1 MATKSYA
8 IPKKET
14 VESQI
19 TALAQSVGNQITNLA
34 ETVDAQ
40 MSVLEEEVLNI
51 NGMENADLLVDPDTN
66 FLYISNNGTP
76 IGWGVRLPE
85 GGSGGGGTIINNAI
99 ITLTN
104 NTGWVQKTTAYGFDC
119 VANFAWSSMEQG
131 AATGNGIM
139 RVNVNSIDKYTSEI
153 VQGNI
158 SVNLGNWLALGA
170 NTVKIFVSDI
180 YGNTRIILLNIST
193 VSISL
198 ESSFIANTPFLGAI
212 HYTYTPTGE
221 ASKTMHFVVD
231 GIEIGSAVVTAS
243 GREQYYDI
251 AALSHGSHSLL
262 VYFTATIENQE
273 VTSNELYYDLMCLEA
288 GGTNPII
295 ASAFRTDSF
304 SQYATIAI
312 PYRVYNPSSVES
324 TVELYANN
332 VLINTISA
340 DRDEQTW
347 SYRATVAGQLVLKIV
362 CSSVEKTFTI
372 TIAALNIDVAAETS
386 GLSLHLTS
394 YGRDNGESNPAIWE
408 YGGVQSVLTGFNWV
422 SDGWQTDEDGV
433 VCLRVT
439 GDARVMIP
447 HNLFSGDSR
456 VTGKTIEIDFA
467 TKDVLD
473 YETDII
479 SCYMG
484 GIGIK
489 INPQKALIES
499 EQSQMETLYKEN
511 EHIRLSFVIEKQN
524 DHRLIFCY
532 VNGILSRAV
541 QYPVYDNFTQAAPV
555 GISIGTDLCTTDI
568 YSIRVYDTNL
578 TRHQLLN
585 NWIADTQI
593 VEDMLERYN
602 RNNIF
607 DEYGN
612 IIIAKLPNYLP
623 YLILTAPELPQ
634 YKGDKKIV
642 TGSYV
647 DPLHPEKSFTFT
659 GASANV
665 QGTSSQYYARK
676 NYKIDFKNG
685 FDYNGVNSSDYRLRD
700 DSIPEHEFTFK
711 ADVASSEGVNN
722 TELVRIYNDTCPF
735 KTPPQMVNPVVRQAI
750 DGFPIVVFWN
760 NGTQTSFLGKYN
772 FNNDKADLDTFGF
785 TNNDESWEIL
795 NNTSDRVLF
804 KSGDFT
810 GDGWMSDFEARQPED
825 YFDTAKLQPFVAW
838 VASTDQSAATGS
850 LLPAPVTYEG
860 VEYAVD
866 IASYRL
872 AKFKAELETQVELES
887 VLFYYLFTELFLMT
901 DSRAKNAFPTKFDT
915 GKWCFLPYDADTA
928 MGTNNEGSLVFS
940 YELEDID
947 LLSGATIFNGQ
958 NSVLWI
964 NLRQAFYPELIT
976 MYQDLRSTG
985 ELSYQKVKQIFEDH
999 QAKWSEAIF
1008 NEDAFFKYLEPLFDD
1023 NTTAYLGMLQ
1033 GSKAEQRKWF
1043 LYNRFRYLDSK
1054 YQAGDSI
1061 NDLITIRGYAKSN
1074 VTITPYADIY
1084 ATVKYGSYTVQER
1097 ALRGSDYTLECPLDN
1112 VNDTEIYIYSASQLK
1127 SVGDLSGFKVG
1138 YAEFS
1143 LAAKLQSLKLGDS
1156 AAEYSNTN
1164 LTVLHLGNNVL
1175 LQTLDV
1181 RNCPNLIQTVD
1192 LSGCTNIENIYFDG
1206 TATTGVILPNGGVI
1220 KVLHLPGTITNLTIK
1235 NQGGITDF
1243 SMPSYENIN
1252 TLRIE
1257 NTPNLPLQDIIY
1269 GATELSRVRLIGI
1282 DESFADDSILGGLM
1296 NLGGLDEQ
1304 NNNINSPVVTG
1315 KCYITTVGDDR
1326 LLLLQ
1331 AAFPDL
1337 QITYGQILTTYVV
1350 TFKNWDD
1357 TVLDVQYVVSGES
1370 AIEPI
1375 TRQYNPIATPTKAPT
1390 AQYTF
1395 AYLGWDSG
1403 LTNIFADKTI
1413 KPTWTQTINKYTVS
1427 FYNGATLLQTINN
1440 VNYGSS
1446 AAYTGAAPVAPEG
1459 YLFEGWLPSNLN
1471 IQGDTVCIA
1480 QFSEIAM
1487 PDTFKSLED
1496 LTWGEIAWLLAN
1508 GTIVTPGGIKG
1519 LTTDGGTTVWFSV
1532 GSEKTLLLNTNEA
1545 LTLQVYDFQH
1555 DTISGTTDKAKIT
1568 FGLKYAMAT
1577 TKRMNATN
1585 TNVGGWDATELRGW
1599 MNTILLSQIPYG
1611 PQGLIKQVDKYTTSG
1626 GANGVGIITSTDK
1639 LFLPS
1644 YEEVGFPGT
1653 SIVASSELALT
1664 SIYPKFTTADAS
1676 RIVKISNSVGAGA
1689 QWWTRSTRLSSGEKF
1704 QAVGT
1709 GGTSPT
1715 IEANALNS
1723 IVFCFC
1729 I

>member
-1 MATKSYA
+1 MATKNYP
-8 IPKKET
+8 IPNKDD
-14 VESQI
+14 
-19 TALAQSVGNQITNLA
+19 
-34 ETVDAQ
+34 VDAQ
-40 MSVLEEEVLNI
+40 MSALEQEVLGI
-51 NGMENADLLVDPDTN
+51 NGLENADLFVDPDTN
-66 FLYISNNGTP
+66 FLYLSSNGDP
-76 IGWGVRLPE
+76 IGRGVKLPE
-85 GGSGGGGTIINNAI
+85 GGGGGGGGTIINDAI

-104 NTGWVQKTTAYGFDC
+104 NTGWVQKTVAYGFDC
-119 VANFAWSSMEQG
+119 YAAFTWSSIELG
-131 AATGNGIM
+131 TATGNGTM
-139 RVNVNSIDKYTSEI
+139 RVNVNGIDKYTSEI
-153 VQGNI
+153 VQGSV
-158 SVNLGNWLALGA
+158 SVNLRNWLTLGA
-170 NTVKIFVSDI
+170 NAVKIFVSDM
-180 YGNTRIILLNIST
+180 YGNTRIILLNVST
-193 VSISL
+193 VSVSL
-198 ESSFIANTPFLGAI
+198 ESSFTANTPFSGAI
-212 HYTYTPTGE
+212 RYNYTPTGE
-221 ASKTMHFVVD
+221 ALKTMHFVVD
-231 GIEIGSAVVTAS
+231 GIEIGSVFVTVS

-288 GGTNPII
+288 GETNPII
-295 ASAFRTDSF
+295 ASSFRATSF
-304 SQYATIAI
+304 SQYTTIAI
-312 PYRVYNPSSVES
+312 PYRVYDPSSTES
-324 TVELYANN
+324 AVELYANN
-332 VLINTISA
+332 VLINTISV
-340 DRDEQTW
+340 DRNEQTW
-347 SYRATVAGQLVLKIV
+347 SYRAEEAGQTVLKIV
-362 CSSVEKTFTI
+362 CGLVEKTFT
-372 TIAALNIDVAAETS
+372 LNITPLAIDVSAETS

-394 YGRDNGESNPAIWE
+394 YGRDNGESNPGTWE
-408 YGGVQSVLTGFNWV
+408 YEDIQSVFSGFNWV
-422 SDGWQTDEDGV
+422 SDGWQIDEDGV
-433 VCLRVT
+433 TCLRVT
-439 GDARVMIP
+439 GDARVTIP
-447 HNLFSGDSR
+447 YNVFAGDFR

-467 TKDVLD
+467 TKDVMD

-484 GIGIK
+484 GVGIK

-532 VNGILSRAV
+532 VNGILSRAD
-541 QYPVYDNFTQAAPV
+541 QYPAYDNFTQAAPV
-555 GISIGTDLCTTDI
+555 GISIGTDSCTTDI

-612 IIIAKLPNYLP
+612 IVIDRLPNYLP

-634 YKGDKKIV
+634 YKGDKKTV

-685 FDYNGVNSSDYRLRD
+685 FDYNGVNSSDYQLRE

-722 TELVRIYNDTCPF
+722 TELVRIYNDTCPY
-735 KTPPQMVNPVVRQAI
+735 KTPPQLEDPIHRQGI
-750 DGFPIVVFWN
+750 DGFPIVIFWN

-772 FNNDKADLDTFGF
+772 FNNDKGNLDTFGF
-785 TNNDESWEIL
+785 TDNDESWEIL

-810 GDGWMSDFEARQPED
+810 GDGWMNDFEARQPED
-825 YFDTAKLQPFVAW
+825 YFDITKLQPFVAW

-850 LLPAPVTYEG
+850 LLAESVTYEE
-860 VEYAVD
+860 VEYTTDTAE
-866 IASYRL
+866 YRL
-872 AKFKAELETQVELES
+872 AKFKAEIETQVELES
-887 VLFYYLFTELFLMT
+887 VLFYYLFTELFLMI

-915 GKWCFLPYDADTA
+915 GKWCFLPYDMDTA

-947 LLSGATIFNGQ
+947 LLSGATIYNGQ

-964 NLRQAFYPELIT
+964 NLRQAFYDELTT

-1008 NEDAFFKYLEPLFDD
+1008 NEDAFFKYLEPLFED

-1061 NDLITIRGYAKSN
+1061 NDVITIRGYAKSN

-1097 ALRGSDYTLECPLDN
+1097 ALRGSNYTLECPLDN

-1143 LAAKLQSLKLGDS
+1143 LASKLQSLKLGDS
-1156 AAEYSNTN
+1156 AAGYSNTN
-1164 LTVLHLGNNVL
+1164 LTDLHLGNNVL

-1181 RNCPNLIQTVD
+1181 RNCPNLVQTVD

-1206 TATTGVILPNGGVI
+1206 SAITGAILPNGGVV
-1220 KVLHLPGTITNLTIK
+1220 KVLHLPATITNLTIR

-1257 NTPNLPLQDIIY
+1257 NTPNLPLQDIIT

-1304 NNNINSPVVTG
+1304 NNNIDSPVVTG
-1315 KCYITTVGDDR
+1315 RCYIAAVGDDR
-1326 LLLLQ
+1326 LPLLQ

-1337 QITYGQILTTYVV
+1337 VINYGQIATTHTV

-1357 TVLDVQYVVSGES
+1357 TVLDVQYVIEGES
-1370 AIEPI
+1370 AIDPV
-1375 TRQYNPIATPTKAPT
+1375 TRQNNPIATPTKAPT

-1395 AYLGWDSG
+1395 TYLGWDSS
-1403 LTNIFADKTI
+1403 LNNIFADKTI
-1413 KPTWTQTINKYTVS
+1413 KPTWTETIRSYTVN
-1427 FYNGATLLQTINN
+1427 FYNGATLLQTIPS
-1440 VNYGSS
+1440 VNYG
-1446 AAYTGAAPVAPEG
+1446 ANATYTGTVPAAPG
-1459 YLFEGWLPSNLN
+1459 DYLFEEWLPSPIN
-1471 IQGDTVCIA
+1471 IQGPTDCIA

-1487 PDTFKSLED
+1487 PATVKSLED
-1496 LTWGEIAWLLAN
+1496 LTWGELSALTEVGEIT
-1508 GTIVTPGGIKG
+1508 TIEGVKS
-1519 LTTDGGTTVWFSV
+1519 LTTNTTEFPNTTWFQV
-1532 GSEKTLLLNTNEA
+1532 GSEKTLVLNTGEV
-1545 LTLQVYDFQH
+1545 LTLQVYDFNH
-1555 DTISGTTDKAKIT
+1555 DTITGTTDKAKVT
-1568 FGLKYAMAT
+1568 FGLKYTMNTAR
-1577 TKRMNATN
+1577 RMNATR

-1599 MNTILLSQIPYG
+1599 MNTILFSQLPFG
-1611 PQGLIKQVDKYTTSG
+1611 LQGIIKQVDKYTTSG
-1626 GANGVGIITSTDK
+1626 GENGIIVVTSTDK
-1639 LFLPS
+1639 VFIPS
-1644 YEEVGFPGT
+1644 YDEVGYMYDV
-1653 SIVASSELALT
+1653 VAADELALT
-1664 SIYPKFTTADAS
+1664 SIYPKFTAADAS
-1676 RIVKISNSVGAGA
+1676 RIMKRLNNSGVAVA
-1689 QWWTRSTRLSSGEKF
+1689 WWTRSARLIDATSFIGSNISGG
-1704 QAVGT
+1704 ATLVAG
-1709 GGTSPT
+1709 
-1715 IEANALNS
+1715 NS
-1723 IVFCFC
+1723 TTNYIVFCFC